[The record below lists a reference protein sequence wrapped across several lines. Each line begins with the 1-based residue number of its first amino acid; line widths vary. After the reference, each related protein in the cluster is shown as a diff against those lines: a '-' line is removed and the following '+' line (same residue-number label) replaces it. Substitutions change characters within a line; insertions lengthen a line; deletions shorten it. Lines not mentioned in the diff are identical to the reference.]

1 MTWLMGIMGLVCG
14 FAAGQMLLS
23 FLLRNRS
30 KQEILDMMKD
40 GEARWKY
47 GMLNW
52 LVAALGAVSFII
64 IYRRW
69 FLES

>member
-1 MTWLMGIMGLVCG
+1 MGIAGFVCG

-23 FLLRNRS
+23 WLLRNRT
-30 KQEILDMMKD
+30 KQEIIELMKD

-47 GMLNW
+47 GVLNW

-69 FLES
+69 FIEN